1 MQSIKNLV
9 HRSPHTSGQTSP
21 ARNHTP
27 ANTIDMSTPLTGK
40 VAIITGGSKG
50 IGRSTALALSKLG
63 ANVVINYGR
72 DTAAAEATVKDLGG
86 ASRALAVQA
95 DAGSMAG
102 VEKLVKE
109 TVAHFGKIDI
119 LIPNAGVMLMKSVES
134 TTEEDFDRS
143 YNLNVKGPYFLIQKA
158 LPHIGEGGRIVLIST
173 SLAGANTVTPNY
185 TLYCSTKGAV
195 EQMTRTIARDLA
207 PRKINVNCIA
217 PGPTSTELFLE
228 GKSEQVLNMIK
239 SLNPQKRLGEP
250 EEIAD
255 AITGMCTP
263 QSRWITGQLV
273 RVNGGFV

>member
-1 MQSIKNLV
+1 
-9 HRSPHTSGQTSP
+9 
-21 ARNHTP
+21 
-27 ANTIDMSTPLTGK
+27 MSTPLTGK

-72 DTAAAEATVKDLGG
+72 DTAAAEATVKELGG
-86 ASRALAVQA
+86 ESRALAVQA
-95 DAGSMAG
+95 DAGSITG
-102 VEKLVKE
+102 VDKLINE
-109 TVAHFGKIDI
+109 TVSHFGKVDI
-119 LIPNAGVMLMKSVES
+119 LVPNAGIMMMKTVEA

-185 TLYCSTKGAV
+185 TLYCSTKGAI

-217 PGPTSTELFLE
+217 PGPTATDLFLE
-228 GKSEQVLNMIK
+228 GKSDQVLNMIK

-255 AITGMCTP
+255 AIAGMCTP